1 MCSEDMDERDVEVKG
16 TGRVEPSALQMDG
29 VSKSPSQ
36 DSIFNV
42 QHLRYPYT
50 FRKKLPTW
58 ADVKVPSEIN
68 RLLDCSRE
76 LTILVLT
83 DDHG

>member
-36 DSIFNV
+36 GLDIQRSTSPLPVYI
-42 QHLRYPYT
+42 Q
-50 FRKKLPTW
+50 KKTTYMGG
-58 ADVKVPSEIN
+58 
-68 RLLDCSRE
+68 RE
-76 LTILVLT
+76 GT
-83 DDHG
+83 